1 MSSIVTDT
9 YCFNCDEPIYNEDT
23 ANRKPCPNCG
33 SKKRKYSVEASIT
46 ASGSVSATA
55 RLFRPASA
63 FLDIAHE
70 LAASNERMDWNLSV
84 ISAMV
89 ACEIATEKTIVHVAR
104 VTGKES
110 LVEQHRKKDKTFKMQ
125 GCGARKLYLELTGD
139 NIEQPGDEWAA
150 FRQAGDQRNDI
161 VHEGEQKDQ
170 GNAKRCLEVATKF
183 IKRLEKHKA
192 KAMP

>member
-9 YCFNCDEPIYNEDT
+9 YCFNCGESIYNEDT

-33 SKKRKYSVEASIT
+33 SKKRRYNGASSIT

-55 RLFRPASA
+55 RLFCPASA

-89 ACEIATEKTIVHVAR
+89 ACEIATEKTIVDVAR
-104 VTGKES
+104 VTGQES
-110 LVEQHRKKDKTFKMQ
+110 LVDQQRDKDKTFKMQ
-125 GCGARKLYLELTGD
+125 WCSSRKLHLQLTGD
-139 NIEQPGDEWAA
+139 NIKQPSDEWTA
-150 FRQAGDQRNDI
+150 FLQAVDQRNDI

-170 GNAKRCLEVATKF
+170 GDAKRCLEVATKF